1 MSDVYVQLA
10 RHLNRLPAGFPATAS
25 GVEIRILKRLFSEAI
40 SLRQKAEAE
49 RYVPPRNVYE
59 TYRNMACER
68 DGHSG

>member
-1 MSDVYVQLA
+1 MDAMRVAETAEVDRERCIGCGLCV
-10 RHLNRLPAGFPATAS
+10 PACPA
-25 GVEIRILKRLFSEAI
+25 EAI